1 VRVVF
6 LFNLGV
12 RDCLVLLKFLRI
24 IEIGVRVF
32 ICLCILNFVVL
43 VVHIYDLVDG
53 LYSVFFGIFWFMLV

>member
-1 VRVVF
+1 
-6 LFNLGV
+6 
-12 RDCLVLLKFLRI
+12 VLLKFLRI